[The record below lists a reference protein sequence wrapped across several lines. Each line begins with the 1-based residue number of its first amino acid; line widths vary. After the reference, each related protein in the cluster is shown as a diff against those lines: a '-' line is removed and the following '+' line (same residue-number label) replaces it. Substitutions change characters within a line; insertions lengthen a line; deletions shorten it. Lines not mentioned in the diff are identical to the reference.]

1 MRENKR
7 QQYTFFE
14 GCKDVL
20 KLKAIDS
27 MLDFNQIKGKD
38 KARTTLYISHYDVP
52 KKWNYQVLKQMLTV
66 MNKVVAEVTRTRD
79 LIQIAVKNYAMYD
92 EQGFEGIQKLYKA
105 QGIRQEVKLKKE
117 TA

>member
-7 QQYTFFE
+7 QTYTFFE

-20 KLKAIDS
+20 KLKAIDG

-38 KARTTLYISHYDVP
+38 KARTTLYISHYDVPP

-79 LIQIAVKNYAMYD
+79 LVSLAVKNYAVYD
-92 EQGFEGIQKLYKA
+92 EQGFEGILKLYKS
-105 QGIRQEVKLKKE
+105 KE
-117 TA
+117 K